1 METTS
6 TQINVTINWLQSQN
20 LPVLPV
26 APAQNPYQEG
36 NYKVIRENTSNNI
49 WRHCPLNSELKPI
62 PKYTGKNPSYLDP
75 SGLCQLVNHRAYQS
89 TLPSNNEIELW
100 FTNGANG
107 IGTLGGWNNTIWLD
121 FDTKQFCDQESCD
134 TAVLAVC
141 KSIKAQTGEEPFL
154 ERSHSGGWHI
164 GVRVLAKPNFTNFAL
179 SSGGKHVGEALGEGR
194 FVVLAP
200 TIGPSGKAYECINRP
215 NQLPIIQSLESI
227 GIYSSKDLATK
238 SSAKVNGELSTINSP
253 RIIVERYVPNSIPLE
268 SLGNDASRQ
277 ILNGANPTGDRSEA
291 LTAAVK
297 EWYGWENW
305 ARANNVAYSGTT
317 EQLAEYAGG
326 QLGIDSERIGR
337 ILKTIDPDQCH
348 PAALSKGSE
357 ESCWKKI
364 RRLSKEAFQTYCPP
378 TIKSALKSL
387 GQRPAPSN
395 GVVNYQPNLSGS
407 SQGDNSQ
414 DYGGNGNGNGNA
426 PPQEPQP
433 GQQFDLVAHITTLL
447 EKGLP
452 EAQQRQ
458 ELISLGQQLGMY
470 RGDIEAIAKEIEIQS
485 DRNEDLEAD
494 SKQFQKLVAFRGEDL
509 DLTQIFPQPLA
520 TALLSKAES
529 SRLDPIRLV
538 QNLLPACGTML
549 GNYVQIIAKY
559 GATGWDHWVEAA
571 SFWTADVSSPSSGKS
586 DAQRAMFAPLKYIES
601 QEYAR
606 VEEAKKELA
615 RLEER
620 WKLRSK
626 EEKADLIGTED
637 DPEEFKANNLTMR
650 RYLWDE
656 VTTEALFKLV
666 SKQPENAGSCLLKD
680 ELEALF
686 LGMDQFKSGR
696 GNGIQQLLSAWSG
709 PLTGTVDR
717 VDETKSYR
725 FNRQTLNIC
734 GSIQPDVVRNRL
746 NVSSDPDGFTSR
758 VLFSMSK
765 LPKNFTK
772 WSDVEVDLFSC
783 IKGLLEG
790 LEQME
795 GTLEYSSEA
804 YKLAASQWETLK
816 RGYLHYLESNP
827 AYAYFLGK
835 QNSYIHRFAL
845 LLHCLEHYYQPKEN
859 FYVVSTETLEKAIL
873 LSNYYCGQF
882 RLLQA
887 ISAKPDQ
894 PQLDG
899 LLYRVWEKVQ
909 SLGKFSTR
917 ELCHFARRQKWRGEK
932 VTGAAALDI
941 LKTIASC
948 GFGELKKKTL
958 HWKAEDS
965 PPTPPTPP
973 DERRGGGRVTSEEVE
988 VNAGMTSENQEQE
1001 VGADCGQC
1009 GQMLSDCPQTDCEVE
1024 REVEE
1029 SVDNC
1034 GQIQDTHLE
1043 TEVVAEVAVE
1053 EVVEQ
1058 AALTTEEVEQETEG
1072 ATEAEQEIVV
1082 GSRVYWDNCPGHWD
1096 SWAPFVVEYIRDDG
1110 MVKLEIVRDDY
1121 LVPLS
1126 ELRLAK

>member
-1 METTS
+1 MEKVMQGTR
-6 TQINVTINWLQSQN
+6 QKINEVISWLQSQG

-26 APAQNPYQEG
+26 APAQNPYEEG
-36 NYKVIRENTSNNI
+36 NYKVVKENLDSNI
-49 WRHCPLNSELKPI
+49 GRHCPLVQNKPI
-62 PKYTGKNPSYLDP
+62 PKFTGKNPSYLDP
-75 SGLCQLVNHRAYQS
+75 SGLCQLVNHKAYQS
-89 TLPSNNEIELW
+89 RLPSQKEIELW
-100 FTNGANG
+100 YANGANG

-121 FDTKQFCDQESCD
+121 FDTKQFPSQEACD
-134 TAVLAVC
+134 TAVLEIC
-141 KSIKAQTGEEPFL
+141 ELIKSQTAEEPFL
-154 ERSHSGGWHI
+154 ERSHSGGWHV
-164 GVRVLAKPNFTNFAL
+164 GVRVEAKPNFTNFAL
-179 SSGGKHVGEALGEGR
+179 APGGKHVGEALGEGR

-200 TIGPSGKAYECINRP
+200 TIGPSGKAYESINRCD
-215 NQLPIIQSLESI
+215 LPVVESLESI
-227 GIYSSKDLATK
+227 GIYPTGVNQSQSSPTPSATK
-238 SSAKVNGELSTINSP
+238 
-253 RIIVERYVPNSIPLE
+253 RITVESYVPNVIPLE
-268 SLGNDASRQ
+268 SLGNELSRQ
-277 ILNGANPTGDRSEA
+277 ILEGASPTGDRSESLA
-291 LTAAVK
+291 TAIK

-326 QLGIDSERIGR
+326 QLGIDADRIGR
-337 ILKTIDPDQCH
+337 ILKTVDPDQCH

-364 RRLSKEAFQTYCPP
+364 RRLSKSAFQV
-378 TIKSALKSL
+378 L
-387 GQRPAPSN
+387 GSVGRPSPSKAPGNTSPGNTPSN
-395 GVVNYQPNLSGS
+395 APHSEQKLSPYPSETSLIPGITSILEMNLS
-407 SQGDNSQ
+407 
-414 DYGGNGNGNGNA
+414 
-426 PPQEPQP
+426 EP
-433 GQQFDLVAHITTLL
+433 
-447 EKGLP
+447 E
-452 EAQQRQ
+452 QRQ
-458 ELISLGQQLGMY
+458 ELIGFARRLGLN
-470 RGDIEAIAKEIEIQS
+470 RTDIESIASEMQIQS
-485 DRNEDLEAD
+485 DRLEDLKTD
-494 SKQFQKLVAFRGEDL
+494 SKQFQKLVNFRNQDL
-509 DLTQIFPQPLA
+509 DLFRVFPRPLA

-549 GNYVQIIAKY
+549 GNHVQIIAKY
-559 GATGWDHWVEAA
+559 GATPLDHWYEAPA
-571 SFWTADVSSPSSGKS
+571 FWCADVSSPSSGKT
-586 DAQRAMFAPLKYIES
+586 DAQRAMFAPLKWIES

-606 VEEAKKELA
+606 VEEAKKRLA
-615 RLEER
+615 QLEER
-620 WKLRSK
+620 WKAIPK
-626 EEKADLIGTED
+626 EQKADLVGTES
-637 DPEEFKANNLTMR
+637 DPEEFKKNNIDNQR

-666 SKQPENAGSCLLKD
+666 SKQPANSGSCLLKD

-686 LGMDQFKSGR
+686 LGMDQFKSGK

-709 PLTGTVDR
+709 PLTGSVDR

-725 FNRQTLNIC
+725 FNRQTLNVA
-734 GSIQPDVVRNRL
+734 GTIQPDVVRNRL

-859 FYVVSTETLEKAIL
+859 FYEISTETLKKAII
-873 LSNYYCGQF
+873 LSDYYCGQF

-899 LLYRVWEKVQ
+899 LLYRVWEKVR

-932 VTGAAALDI
+932 MTAAAALDI

-948 GFGELKKKTL
+948 GFGKLKDKTL
-958 HWKAEDS
+958 YCEESSA
-965 PPTPPTPP
+965 PPPPIPPIPPVPP
-973 DERRGGGRVTSEEVE
+973 DPVVVTSVTEIEQSVTE
-988 VNAGMTSENQEQE
+988 TVN
-1001 VGADCGQC
+1001 DCGQC
-1009 GQMLSDCPQTDCEVE
+1009 GQLWSDCPQVE
-1024 REVEE
+1024 SITETEIDV
-1029 SVDNC
+1029 VVVNC
-1034 GQIQDTHLE
+1034 GQGQDTQEIDE
-1043 TEVVAEVAVE
+1043 THHPLIEEVPSPSVEVEQQPQQTVE
-1053 EVVEQ
+1053 EVVE
-1058 AALTTEEVEQETEG
+1058 AA
-1072 ATEAEQEIVV
+1072 QEIVV
-1082 GSRVYWDNCPGHWD
+1082 GSRVYWDKCPGHWD
-1096 SWAPFVVEYIRDDG
+1096 SWPPFVVEYIREDG